1 MITPADLMKKL
12 PRQKIITIKS
22 SGLPSEASHT
32 ADKDGHKEDT
42 HQSVYLVLEGKNS
55 F

>member
-12 PRQKIITIKS
+12 PRQKIITIKN

-32 ADKDGHKEDT
+32 AAKDGHKRRKT
-42 HQSVYLVLEGKNS
+42 PIGLSSLRRKK
-55 F
+55 